1 MSASTARI
9 FTRPTY
15 FGLALTIRPRG
26 SLSVLRATS
35 GATHLNR
42 PAVPFSRP
50 PGAKMVALAVQAA
63 RTKWGQLE
71 LVMRRWSHIEE
82 LAE

>member
-1 MSASTARI
+1 
-9 FTRPTY
+9 
-15 FGLALTIRPRG
+15 
-26 SLSVLRATS
+26 
-35 GATHLNR
+35 
-42 PAVPFSRP
+42 
-50 PGAKMVALAVQAA
+50 MVALAVQDA